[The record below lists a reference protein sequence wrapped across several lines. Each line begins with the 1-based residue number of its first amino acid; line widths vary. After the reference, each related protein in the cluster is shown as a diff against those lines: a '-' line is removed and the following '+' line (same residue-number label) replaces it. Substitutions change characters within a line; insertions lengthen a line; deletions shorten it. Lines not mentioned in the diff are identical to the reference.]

1 MRQLATVRFYSSD
14 ADRISRSS
22 SRSRKTRPDDGD
34 YGIVNVNA
42 DNRGLSRALAH
53 RNVRSNASGYQRR
66 QDFFTSHV
74 QWASPAMM
82 ASNCRSNQLPWG
94 TGETAVGTK
103 DEWIALVARVHGVT
117 VTSSDTTDFLDQRPG
132 IVRSRR
138 ENWKSALAPFCGAW
152 AKAGRQG
159 NDGLP

>member
-82 ASNCRSNQLPWG
+82 ASNCRSKSTPLGNGRNGCRYKGRVDRVGCKSPWRDG
-94 TGETAVGTK
+94 HQQRHDRLSRSTTWHRAIASRKLEKRVG
-103 DEWIALVARVHGVT
+103 AL
-117 VTSSDTTDFLDQRPG
+117 L
-132 IVRSRR
+132 RR
-138 ENWKSALAPFCGAW
+138 LGKSGPPR
-152 AKAGRQG
+152 K
-159 NDGLP
+159 

>member
-1 MRQLATVRFYSSD
+1 MGITG
-14 ADRISRSS
+14 
-22 SRSRKTRPDDGD
+22 DDGLKLQVESTPL
-34 YGIVNVNA
+34 GN
-42 DNRGLSRALAH
+42 G
-53 RNVRSNASGYQRR
+53 RNG
-66 QDFFTSHV
+66 
-74 QWASPAMM
+74 
-82 ASNCRSNQLPWG
+82 CRYKG
-94 TGETAVGTK
+94 RVDRVGC
-103 DEWIALVARVHGVT
+103 RVHGVT